1 LIDGS
6 QSSHYSF
13 LLKPEIKSILIIK
26 PSSLGDVVHTLP
38 AVAAIRDANPQA
50 KITWV
55 INPEWATLLRGN
67 PDVDHVHIF
76 PRGEFRGLSAPRS
89 LLPWWKK
96 TKALRPDVAFDFQ
109 GLLRSALIGRASG
122 AREFWGMSDGREG
135 SRFLYHRVAKVDRR
149 AHAID
154 RYLTLAEDFG
164 VTIPEQFRFPLPTGD
179 ALPRFDPYPPFVL
192 LHPFARG
199 AGKSLSNS
207 VIEEFCRAFEPIRVV
222 IVGKTSRKVT
232 VPDNCVNLANQT
244 TLLQLIW
251 LIRAARFTISVD
263 SGPMHIAA
271 AISPHL
277 VSIHT
282 WSDPRRVG
290 PYDPD
295 AWIWKNS
302 QLFQVRNLPNAGHLK
317 KGRAF
322 APADVAQVAELVRE
336 AWEKTGRP
344 SLTKTAAD

>member
-1 LIDGS
+1 
-6 QSSHYSF
+6 
-13 LLKPEIKSILIIK
+13 
-26 PSSLGDVVHTLP
+26 VHTLP
-38 AVAAIRDANPQA
+38 AVAAIRAANPQA
-50 KITWV
+50 EITWV
-55 INPEWATLLRGN
+55 INPEWTTLLRGN

-96 TKALRPDVAFDFQ
+96 TKALQPDVAFDFQ

-149 AHAID
+149 SHAVD
-154 RYLTLAEDFG
+154 RYLKLAEAFG
-164 VTIPEQFRFPLPTGD
+164 VTIPERCHFPLPTGD

-199 AGKSLSNS
+199 ARKSLSTS
-207 VIEEFCRAFEPIRVV
+207 VIQEFCGAFEPIRVV
-222 IVGKTSRKVT
+222 IVGKTSRKLT

-271 AISPHL
+271 AVTSQL
-277 VSIHT
+277 LSIHT

-290 PYDPD
+290 PYNPD
-295 AWIWKNS
+295 AWIWKNG
-302 QLFQVRNLPNAGHLK
+302 QLLRSEDLPNAGRSK

-322 APADVAQVAELVRE
+322 AVGDVAPVVELVRGS
-336 AWEKTGRP
+336 WEKAT
-344 SLTKTAAD
+344 TTTAGS